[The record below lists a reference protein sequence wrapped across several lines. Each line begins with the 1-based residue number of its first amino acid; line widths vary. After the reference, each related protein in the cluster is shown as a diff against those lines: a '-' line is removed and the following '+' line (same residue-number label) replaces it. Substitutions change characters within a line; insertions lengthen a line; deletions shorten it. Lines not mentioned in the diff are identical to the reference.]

1 MGKKHAS
8 QYANFGSL
16 RFLNIQ
22 FGNLNAAYIYTGKL
36 HNTLAH
42 NLRYPCAK
50 K

>member
-1 MGKKHAS
+1 LL
-8 QYANFGSL
+8 SL
-16 RFLNIQ
+16 YGFLNIQ

-50 K
+50 